1 MQNIVNVFALCIS
14 LVSIATCQAQST
26 EQLSAVSLTSGTGKY
41 PATAVSV
48 TEMPQ
53 NTLFLP
59 FRLPDDKLPV
69 VLWGNGGC
77 MDNALAYGAFLR
89 EIASH
94 GYIVLAAGQPLSEGK
109 TAIEQARAKLAG
121 EQRSGSHQVG
131 EPDKTTATQLLKGL
145 TWLQEVNTQKGHP
158 LQERINTEKVAV
170 MGHSCGGLQAIEV
183 ATDSRLDTA
192 IIFNSGVINEPMS
205 VQSTA
210 LKVRHEML
218 DKIKIP
224 LAYINGGPSDIAYFN
239 AIDDFEKINHIPVL
253 FAENGVGHGGTFRDP
268 NGGAYAR
275 VALFWLNWQLKG
287 EAEQGRWFN
296 GKECLLCE
304 DFDWQ
309 VKRKQLGE

>member
-1 MQNIVNVFALCIS
+1 MQNIVIVFALCIS
-14 LVSIATCQAQST
+14 LASIAACQAQST

-48 TEMPQ
+48 SEMPQ

-59 FRLPDDKLPV
+59 VRLPADKLPV

-94 GYIVLAAGQPLSEGK
+94 GYIALAAGQPLAEGK

-131 EPDKTTATQLLKGL
+131 DPDKTTATQLLQGL
-145 TWLQEVNTQKGHP
+145 TWLQNVNSQQDHP
-158 LQERINTEKVAV
+158 LFGRINTRKVAV

-218 DKIKIP
+218 DKINIP

-253 FAENGVGHGGTFRDP
+253 FAENGVGHGGTFREP

-275 VALFWLNWQLKG
+275 IALFWLNWQLKG
-287 EAEQGRWFN
+287 EAEQGRWFT